1 MQKRVCFLFAPSL
14 AGLHPPVVLHTA
26 APQEGSALCLG
37 VAQEPQKEAGG
48 HGVARPKRSGV
59 QAITAYSLL
68 YLAML
73 RTNYHYNYSDIIS
86 KL

>member
-1 MQKRVCFLFAPSL
+1 MELQGR
-14 AGLHPPVVLHTA
+14 
-26 APQEGSALCLG
+26 
-37 VAQEPQKEAGG
+37 
-48 HGVARPKRSGV
+48 KRSGV